1 MSRFSDVFPGWKPV
15 IGVIHLPPLPGYPG
29 SPGLAGIVDKAL
41 RDLAAL
47 EHGGADGALIEN
59 EEDRPHRVEA
69 GRETIA
75 VMTRVARELVTAS
88 RTAIV
93 GVEILLN
100 DPRASLAVAMA
111 SGARF
116 IRTDYFV
123 DRMTRPE
130 YGGEMAVDPA
140 GLVAYRRQI
149 GAEHVLILADIQVK
163 HATMIEP
170 RPLAESAR
178 VAEAHAADAV
188 VVSGALTGDAPA
200 VGDVLEARRGVSDCP
215 LVIGSGL
222 DADNVATLLGAAD
235 AALVGTSIKHGSM
248 IDETKVRALVGSARR
263 IASGRP

>member
-1 MSRFSDVFPGWKPV
+1 MSRFSEMFPGWKPV
-15 IGVIHLPPLPGYPG
+15 IGVIHLPPFPGYPG
-29 SPGLAGIVDKAL
+29 SPGPAGIVDKAL
-41 RDLAAL
+41 RDFAAL
-47 EHGGADGALIEN
+47 EDGGADGALIEN

-75 VMTRVARELVTAS
+75 VMTRVARELVSAS
-88 RTAIV
+88 RTAVV

-100 DPRASLAVAMA
+100 DPRASLAVAIA

-130 YGGEMAVDPA
+130 YGGEMAIDPA
-140 GLVAYRRQI
+140 GLIEYRRQI

-163 HATMIEP
+163 YATMIEP

-178 VAEAHAADAV
+178 AAEAHGADGV

-200 VGDVLEARRGVSDCP
+200 VADVLDAKRGLSACP
-215 LVIGSGL
+215 ILIGSGL
-222 DADNVATLLGAAD
+222 DAANVGTLLGAAD
-235 AALVGTSIKHGSM
+235 AALVGTSIKHGSV
-248 IDETKVRALVGSARR
+248 IDEAKVRTLVGSARR
-263 IASGRP
+263 IAPGRP

>member
-1 MSRFSDVFPGWKPV
+1 MSRFNEMLPGWKPV
-15 IGVIHLPPLPGYPG
+15 IGVIHLPPFPGYPG
-29 SPGLAGIVDKAL
+29 SPGLAGMVDKAL
-41 RDLAAL
+41 RDFAAL
-47 EHGGADGALIEN
+47 EGGGADGALIEN

-75 VMTRVARELVTAS
+75 VMTRVARELVIAS
-88 RTAIV
+88 RTAVV

-100 DPRASLAVAMA
+100 DPRASLAVASA

-130 YGGEMAVDPA
+130 YGGEMAIDPV
-140 GLVAYRRQI
+140 GLIEYRRQI

-163 HATMIEP
+163 YATMLEP

-178 VAEAHAADAV
+178 TAEAHGADAV

-200 VGDVLEARRGVSDCP
+200 MADILDARRGVSECP
-215 LVIGSGL
+215 IVIGSGL
-222 DADNVATLLGAAD
+222 DVRNVATLLAAAD
-235 AALVGTSIKHGSM
+235 AALVGTSIKHGSV
-248 IDETKVRALVGSARR
+248 IDEGKVRALVGSARR
-263 IASGRP
+263 IASERP